1 MTSCGDSPESVMD
14 DTIDCIKEVT
24 EIVEGVNDG
33 DNASDAVDDINDLK
47 EDMKEIAQR
56 VKELK
61 KDRSDKEEEEIG
73 KLLEGKKDEVVE
85 VLGDLMG
92 ELVKLSA
99 SGTDGA
105 KDVAEAVQEFM
116 STMN

>member
-47 EDMKEIAQR
+47 EDMKEIAER

-61 KDRSDKEEEEIG
+61 KDPSHKEEVQ
-73 KLLEGKKDEVVE
+73 KLLEEKKDEVVKA
-85 VLGDLMG
+85 VGDLMG
-92 ELVKLSA
+92 ELVKLST
-99 SGTDGA
+99 SGNEGA
-105 KDVAEAVQEFM
+105 KDVAAEVQKFL